1 MDQTNL
7 LENAAEALRSARNLP
22 IGPERNELRQLAK
35 GLRWMAARAMTAK
48 VESVS
53 EYLGRVKN
61 GQIINSTADAD

>member
-35 GLRWMAARAMTAK
+35 GLRWMAARGMSAK